1 MEEKFLAIVQEAE
14 DDRTQGNRKMKAFVT
29 FHSKVADL
37 SESDQTLLKH
47 AESYQ
52 AKIRSDAR
60 NTVETNIKQIR
71 SAMKTAAESK
81 TPGEAREIYQSI
93 VQLYENVL
101 WGEEDE
107 AKEGRRLVEE
117 AGKLLD
123 QELRRTSNP

>member
-1 MEEKFLAIVQEAE
+1 
-14 DDRTQGNRKMKAFVT
+14 
-29 FHSKVADL
+29 
-37 SESDQTLLKH
+37 
-47 AESYQ
+47 
-52 AKIRSDAR
+52 
-60 NTVETNIKQIR
+60 
-71 SAMKTAAESK
+71 MKTAAESK